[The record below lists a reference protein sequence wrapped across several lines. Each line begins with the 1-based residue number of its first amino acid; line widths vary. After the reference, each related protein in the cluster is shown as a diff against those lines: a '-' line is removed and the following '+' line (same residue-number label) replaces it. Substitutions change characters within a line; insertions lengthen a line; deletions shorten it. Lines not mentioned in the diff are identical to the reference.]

1 MVFPVKDFLDKKFTF
16 LHEQNFSVVTRG
28 LPTLW
33 EALSLLIMI
42 LRLIK
47 ISLRDFPQTLQ
58 LYNVQHIGKPVNR
71 RILCNTERIPSIPL
85 FWSPCPRHTITMQ
98 RGHIC
103 YLPRAGS

>member
-16 LHEQNFSVVTRG
+16 LHEQNFSVVT
-28 LPTLW
+28 T
-33 EALSLLIMI
+33 LLIMI
-42 LRLIK
+42 LQLIK